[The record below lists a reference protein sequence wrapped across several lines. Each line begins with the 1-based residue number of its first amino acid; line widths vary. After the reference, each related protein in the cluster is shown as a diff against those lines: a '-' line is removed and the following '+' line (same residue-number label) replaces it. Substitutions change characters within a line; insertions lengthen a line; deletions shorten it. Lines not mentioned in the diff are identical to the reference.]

1 MNAAE
6 IESSRVAA
14 PIPDRA
20 GIGLRA
26 EHYREVTDALP
37 PVAWFEVHSE
47 NFFGAGGAPLKYLER
62 VRQNYP
68 VSFHGVGLSLG
79 SCDELNRR
87 HLGQLKTLIERFEP
101 GLVSDHLSWSS
112 VDGTYV
118 NDLLPL
124 PYTEEALELF
134 IRHVAQAQEYLGR
147 EILVENP
154 SSYLEYAHSTIP
166 EWEFLSAVAN
176 SSGCGIL
183 LDVNNIY
190 VSATNHGF
198 NALSYLRSLPRSKI
212 REIHLAGFT
221 INRYPEG
228 AMLIDTHNALVSEEV
243 WALYREAIERF
254 GALPTLIEW
263 DTDLPPLQVLLEE
276 AHRAEEILEESH
288 ALVA

>member
-6 IESSRVAA
+6 IEPSRVAA
-14 PIPDRA
+14 PIPAHA

-26 EHYREVTDALP
+26 EHYRQVTVTLP

-47 NFFGAGGAPLKYLER
+47 NFFGDGGAPLKYLELI
-62 VRQNYP
+62 RQNYP
-68 VSFHGVGLSLG
+68 ISFHGVGLSLG

-101 GLVSDHLSWSS
+101 GLVSDHLSWNSI
-112 VDGTYV
+112 DGKYF

-124 PYTEEALELF
+124 PYTDEALELF
-134 IRHVAQAQEYLGR
+134 IRHVGQAQEFLGR
-147 EILVENP
+147 EILIENP
-154 SSYLEYAHSTIP
+154 SSYLRYTHSPIA
-166 EWEFLSAVAN
+166 EWEFLSEVAN
-176 SSGCGIL
+176 ASGCGIL

-198 NALSYLRSLPRSKI
+198 NALHYLRSLPRSKI

-221 INRYPEG
+221 INRYSEG
-228 AMLIDTHNALVSEEV
+228 DILIDTHNALVSEEV
-243 WALYREAIERF
+243 WALYREAVDRF

-263 DTDLPPLQVLLEE
+263 DTDMPPLQVLLDE
-276 AHRAEEILEESH
+276 AGQAEEILELAH

>member
-1 MNAAE
+1 MAAAE
-6 IESSRVAA
+6 IDTSRVAA
-14 PIPDRA
+14 LIPAHA

-26 EHYREVTDALP
+26 EHYREVTETLP
-37 PVAWFEVHSE
+37 PSAWFEVHSE
-47 NFFGAGGAPLKYLER
+47 NYFGEGGAPLSYLEC

-68 VSFHGVGLSLG
+68 ISFHGVGLSLG

-87 HLGQLKTLIERFEP
+87 HLMQLKSLIDRFEP

-112 VDGTYV
+112 VDGKYL

-124 PYTEEALELF
+124 PYTDEALELF
-134 IRHVAQAQEYLGR
+134 IRHIEQAQEFLGR

-154 SSYLEYAHSTIP
+154 SSYLEYTHSTIP
-166 EWEFLSAVAN
+166 EWDFLSEVAK

-190 VSATNHGF
+190 VSATNLKF
-198 NALSYLRSLPRSKI
+198 DALRYLRSLPRSRIK
-212 REIHLAGFT
+212 EIHLAGFT

-228 AMLIDTHNALVSEEV
+228 EILIDTHNALVSKEV
-243 WALYREAIERF
+243 WALYREAIDRF

-263 DTDLPPLQVLLEE
+263 DKDLPPLQVLLDE
-276 AHRAEEILEESH
+276 AHRAEEILEQAH